1 MMVILAF
8 ILLLITSA
16 SCFGL
21 SRVVPTRTL
30 GVIAAS
36 ATFASAVVLVLGRFE
51 GSIQEVY
58 SFTWMIVDQRPIAVT
73 LAIGPEMLAFALML
87 LLGGSLALLSL
98 ALALAPTVYNF
109 GSLFAYTLIAITA
122 VLFGLTSD
130 GVLMAF
136 AWAMA
141 VLSGYTA
148 VQASGVLRRSE
159 TLPMSM
165 ILGCLAT
172 LLLLGGMIVVQPS
185 FDRGELPSGWA
196 AGMILLA
203 CLMLM
208 GSAPFHRIFDDYVTA
223 PAALGGLLYGI
234 VFPLLALHTLIQFI
248 WDLGP
253 ILSPIFSSP
262 TLLVPDGWR
271 TGLLMAG
278 GVGMVVCTAG
288 AVRESRLRR
297 IIAWQASSQSAMVVC
312 TLGLEG
318 PFAALAAPALVLQVM
333 LTTLVGALAV
343 AIYEHMVGN
352 DDISDPLP
360 ERPSTLPDLR
370 IPGILWTFAAISAI
384 GLPPLWGFWTRYW
397 LVKAAVESAAWLVP
411 VLFAIGGMAA
421 LAYLVPLGRFWFSAR
436 QLSVAAVSSSVSG
449 SVGATT
455 GMGEATTG
463 LSGLSGL
470 SDIPGSSTS
479 PENPTAPS
487 SSPASTASTG
497 PIRTPI
503 LSDTYAL
510 ALSVAALIALIPL
523 LTFGVAPQLAW
534 GGWLQDVVGSPTVL
548 PVSSTLHI
556 GSIVVCVAAIGMGI
570 ALWILP
576 WKRRK
581 LSDEDMVPVVLTPD
595 TLASHLTPVAWVGH
609 ISSLGNTITDGLMLL
624 QHGVS
629 MLLAPFEQ
637 RYYLA
642 GVLFGL
648 VSLVVLMAQTF

>member
-1 MMVILAF
+1 
-8 ILLLITSA
+8 
-16 SCFGL
+16 
-21 SRVVPTRTL
+21 
-30 GVIAAS
+30 
-36 ATFASAVVLVLGRFE
+36 
-51 GSIQEVY
+51 
-58 SFTWMIVDQRPIAVT
+58 
-73 LAIGPEMLAFALML
+73 
-87 LLGGSLALLSL
+87 
-98 ALALAPTVYNF
+98 
-109 GSLFAYTLIAITA
+109 
-122 VLFGLTSD
+122 
-130 GVLMAF
+130 
-136 AWAMA
+136 
-141 VLSGYTA
+141 
-148 VQASGVLRRSE
+148 
-159 TLPMSM
+159 
-165 ILGCLAT
+165 
-172 LLLLGGMIVVQPS
+172 
-185 FDRGELPSGWA
+185 
-196 AGMILLA
+196 
-203 CLMLM
+203 
-208 GSAPFHRIFDDYVTA
+208 
-223 PAALGGLLYGI
+223 
-234 VFPLLALHTLIQFI
+234 LIQFI

>member
-1 MMVILAF
+1 
-8 ILLLITSA
+8 
-16 SCFGL
+16 
-21 SRVVPTRTL
+21 
-30 GVIAAS
+30 
-36 ATFASAVVLVLGRFE
+36 
-51 GSIQEVY
+51 
-58 SFTWMIVDQRPIAVT
+58 
-73 LAIGPEMLAFALML
+73 
-87 LLGGSLALLSL
+87 
-98 ALALAPTVYNF
+98 
-109 GSLFAYTLIAITA
+109 
-122 VLFGLTSD
+122 
-130 GVLMAF
+130 
-136 AWAMA
+136 
-141 VLSGYTA
+141 
-148 VQASGVLRRSE
+148 
-159 TLPMSM
+159 
-165 ILGCLAT
+165 
-172 LLLLGGMIVVQPS
+172 
-185 FDRGELPSGWA
+185 
-196 AGMILLA
+196 
-203 CLMLM
+203 
-208 GSAPFHRIFDDYVTA
+208 
-223 PAALGGLLYGI
+223 
-234 VFPLLALHTLIQFI
+234 
-248 WDLGP
+248 
-253 ILSPIFSSP
+253 
-262 TLLVPDGWR
+262 
-271 TGLLMAG
+271 
-278 GVGMVVCTAG
+278 
-288 AVRESRLRR
+288 
-297 IIAWQASSQSAMVVC
+297 
-312 TLGLEG
+312 
-318 PFAALAAPALVLQVM
+318 
-333 LTTLVGALAV
+333 
-343 AIYEHMVGN
+343 
-352 DDISDPLP
+352 
-360 ERPSTLPDLR
+360 
-370 IPGILWTFAAISAI
+370 
-384 GLPPLWGFWTRYW
+384 
-397 LVKAAVESAAWLVP
+397 
-411 VLFAIGGMAA
+411 
-421 LAYLVPLGRFWFSAR
+421 
-436 QLSVAAVSSSVSG
+436 
-449 SVGATT
+449 
-455 GMGEATTG
+455 MGEATTG